1 MREILFRGKA
11 INREDG
17 FNYRSNY
24 KNGDWVYGLITKK
37 YNEKYDL
44 AAEMTN
50 EIGISGIEVDY
61 KTIGQFTGLTDKNGV
76 KIFEGDILKI
86 SEGNDEDDYVIRK
99 VYAYRGVLCV
109 DYWTP
114 DWDFNALAFLDNDNG
129 YVFEI
134 IGNIYDNPEL
144 IEDGD

>member
-1 MREILFRGKA
+1 MREILFRAKRL
-11 INREDG
+11 NNKE
-17 FNYRSNY
+17 
-24 KNGDWVYGLITKK
+24 WVYGYYVHQFGAHEIRVKK
-37 YNEKYDL
+37 TDEYDNEGYHIDPETL
-44 AAEMTN
+44 
-50 EIGISGIEVDY
+50 
-61 KTIGQFTGLTDKNGV
+61 GQYTGLTDKNGK

-114 DWDFNALAFLDNDNG
+114 DWDFNALAFLDNDTG

-134 IGNIYDNPEL
+134 IGNVHNNPEL
-144 IEDGD
+144 LGGDDDD

>member
-1 MREILFRGKA
+1 MREILFRGKRVDNGEWA
-11 INREDG
+11 ESEYPYGTMSCGVVRHG
-17 FNYRSNY
+17 FNHDS
-24 KNGDWVYGLITKK
+24 
-37 YNEKYDL
+37 
-44 AAEMTN
+44 
-50 EIGISGIEVDY
+50 
-61 KTIGQFTGLTDKNGV
+61 IGQFTGLTDKNGV

-144 IEDGD
+144 IKEDTE

>member
-1 MREILFRGKA
+1 MREILFRAKRL
-11 INREDG
+11 NNKE
-17 FNYRSNY
+17 
-24 KNGDWVYGLITKK
+24 WVYGYYVHQFGAHEIRVKK
-37 YNEKYDL
+37 TDEYDNEGYHIDPETL
-44 AAEMTN
+44 
-50 EIGISGIEVDY
+50 
-61 KTIGQFTGLTDKNGV
+61 GQYTGLTDKNGK

-114 DWDFNALAFLDNDNG
+114 DWDFNALAFLDNDTG

-134 IGNIYDNPEL
+134 IGNVHDNPEL
-144 IEDGD
+144 LGGDDDD

>member
-1 MREILFRGKA
+1 MREILFRGKS
-11 INREDG
+11 IDLD
-17 FNYRSNY
+17 
-24 KNGDWVYGLITKK
+24 KWVYGFYAGENCK
-37 YNEKYDL
+37 YPWSPSIKQANIIQE
-44 AAEMTN
+44 
-50 EIGISGIEVDY
+50 GSGLWFEVAPE
-61 KTIGQFTGLTDKNGV
+61 TLGQYTGLTDKNGK

-86 SEGNDEDDYVIRK
+86 SEGNDEDDYVIQK

-134 IGNIYDNPEL
+134 IGNVHDNPEQL
-144 IEDGD
+144 GGDAGD